1 MDPNALAGYRRALAR
16 RGVSVT
22 VRRITGE
29 APNATTFDATVTALV
44 MDYVPKAPV
53 ADVRPEG
60 EITLG
65 ARNVI
70 VLADD
75 LAAASFPLPVQKH
88 DKVVVDGEE
97 LDVMSV
103 DPNKRGIADA
113 IELVAQGV

>member
-1 MDPNALAGYRRALAR
+1 MVLLRKEPMLTGLPPRAPRPPTTGSNRL
-16 RGVSVT
+16 RGT
-22 VRRITGE
+22 R
-29 APNATTFDATVTALV
+29 A
-44 MDYVPKAPV
+44 KAPV

-75 LAAASFPLPVQKH
+75 LAAADFPLPVQKH

-97 LDVMSV
+97 LDVMSI